1 MSREILENMTTV
13 HHAET
18 RDAAA
23 RDGVSKR
30 IARERRSEER
40 MRYSHKKTSER
51 GLG

>member
-1 MSREILENMTTV
+1 MTTV